1 MLNRKHTLANY
12 KSFHWLQLI
21 IMKKDALN
29 INAKIASW
37 DEKTPLVYVI
47 LGNIE

>member
-1 MLNRKHTLANY
+1 
-12 KSFHWLQLI
+12 
-21 IMKKDALN
+21 MKKDALN
-29 INAKIASW
+29 INTKIASS